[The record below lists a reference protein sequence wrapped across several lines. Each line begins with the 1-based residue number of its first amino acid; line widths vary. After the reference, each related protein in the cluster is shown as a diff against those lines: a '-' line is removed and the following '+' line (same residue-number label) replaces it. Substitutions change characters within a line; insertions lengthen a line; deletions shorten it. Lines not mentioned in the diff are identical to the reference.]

1 MLPLPWNIVL
11 NIPIVIKDS
20 FGEHTA
26 RKYLIK
32 LKHKVCAGCKKE
44 TISIFHSDL
53 KNASLDMQV
62 WAIKKNEK
70 QFIFLITR
78 IVSYY
83 FFILWMCPNW
93 YSRYANYDKRE
104 QSQTLRYIV
113 AIRHVPC
120 KWKWLRFPWPPSS
133 NS

>member
-1 MLPLPWNIVL
+1 MYLLPWNIVL
-11 NIPIVIKDS
+11 NVQIEIKDFFS
-20 FGEHTA
+20 VLIA
-26 RKYLIK
+26 RKCFNQIEAYG
-32 LKHKVCAGCKKE
+32 VCAGN
-44 TISIFHSDL
+44 DL
-53 KNASLDMQV
+53 NPSLWFNKGIIWYASLSN
-62 WAIKKNEK
+62 KNNEK
-70 QFIFLITR
+70 QFIFLLTR

-83 FFILWMCPNW
+83 FSILWMCPNW